1 MKKIYALSI
10 LSLFLTSAA
19 FADTIIIQRTV
30 TATSEICFD
39 NSDCDQGFYC
49 SKSAG
54 DCDGG
59 GVCDSKPEQC
69 ICPEYYSPVCGCDGT
84 TYDNECFAACQGA
97 SIAYFGECISE
108 CSTWADV
115 IEKYQAYKNNQGS
128 LRDVIDCYREW
139 REERMDR

>member
-19 FADTIIIQRTV
+19 FADTIIVQRTV

-84 TYDNECFAACQGA
+84 TYDNECFAACQGT
-97 SIAYFGECISE
+97 SMAYLGECTSE
-108 CSTWADV
+108 CSTRAEV
-115 IEKYQAYKNNQGS
+115 IEKYQAYKNNQAS

-139 REERMDR
+139 KEKRMDR